1 MSFTGARNRHL
12 DYEATSIGARRRLTV
27 QCEKAL
33 AINKPRPVPF
43 VFSSELIQEASVAV
57 GAALKHLLCGSSHCP
72 TFRKYSPRPKE
83 LLIRKSTRRKEPTMC
98 LIETRTYV
106 ASDKSYEYLH
116 RCPHSDGS
124 RPCHHA
130 TRKETIIQES
140 RPSSG
145 SFRLDGDSRLS
156 TPPISQPPTPTTAA
170 VEYREPAGLERRSSK
185 KTSRYISP
193 EIILEFG
200 SSRRKS
206 ATKKYNR
213 RSGESSYSSSSD
225 RVAIMPQSPLRSPHS
240 PHSPFTVPPEVP
252 NPPPA
257 VPNFPA
263 YGTSGYQAYQG
274 YAAPTSP
281 YPPQTTA
288 AASAYTTPASPSY
301 NTTTAI
307 PPPLDAPP
315 AKGTLTYTYPP
326 PLATAAGSGS
336 AGGPPRP
343 PRTTTAAAAPDEPPE
358 SPSSARPRRTRPR
371 VLVTHTRPSAPP
383 EPEPASAHD
392 EDADIRFRDAGR
404 EKLRQERRDAERR
417 AREAAEKAAAEA
429 EAKRVAQKEA
439 ERAKREAEEDAQ
451 REKDRLTARD
461 TLRKEDEW
469 TRQETARLA
478 DREKQRADRERQR
491 DEQRK
496 RDAQERRRRDSEA
509 AAERKR
515 NKEAKE
521 AREAAA
527 RDEAEAQRR
536 RDEYEDLL
544 RRMERESEEAER
556 LAAEEEAEAAQRPR
570 VRFSNPSKKRSQR
583 PDSDAAARL
592 RREKLAAEIRRA
604 EADVAYWTAR
614 AAHAAAPVPEPES
627 PTLSALRRGMGRL
640 DLAEPTS
647 PLRGR
652 GAGVR
657 HVVVHSPVE
666 EPLGGESLLER
677 GERVIARERVRT
689 GTGTGD
695 PYLED
700 GLRGRDRTYWG

>member
-263 YGTSGYQAYQG
+263 YGT
-274 YAAPTSP
+274 T
-281 YPPQTTA
+281 
-288 AASAYTTPASPSY
+288 
-301 NTTTAI
+301 
-307 PPPLDAPP
+307 
-315 AKGTLTYTYPP
+315 
-326 PLATAAGSGS
+326 TAAGSGS

-343 PRTTTAAAAPDEPPE
+343 PRTTTAAAAPDEPP
-358 SPSSARPRRTRPR
+358 SLPAPPDRAAH
-371 VLVTHTRPSAPP
+371 VLAAPP

-666 EPLGGESLLER
+666 EPLGAKA
-677 GERVIARERVRT
+677 VT
-689 GTGTGD
+689 K
-695 PYLED
+695 
-700 GLRGRDRTYWG
+700 